1 MGFCICDQQIALKSS
16 VFSFLRHSSHGLY
29 RSSSAL
35 RDCEYFVANVR
46 NLSPVDDFRAGLLH
60 ILSGISS
67 SVRHLGHRSDRLH
80 PRQKYVNFSCS
91 FILKWSNYILICM
104 HADTCVAQGVPAVF
118 SVVSDR
124 IIIRHQVFVCFAS
137 CICVCFAA
145 CISTVVCDVAEKAK
159 LLMDC
164 VSGTQHSLKTLILM
178 EEFDA
183 DLVSRGQRCG
193 IDIISLKDAEV
204 NKPQTVCS
212 NLYIRVRSMRVF
224 ASAGICLSCRDPGTD
239 QLW

>member
-1 MGFCICDQQIALKSS
+1 
-16 VFSFLRHSSHGLY
+16 
-29 RSSSAL
+29 
-35 RDCEYFVANVR
+35 
-46 NLSPVDDFRAGLLH
+46 
-60 ILSGISS
+60 
-67 SVRHLGHRSDRLH
+67 
-80 PRQKYVNFSCS
+80 
-91 FILKWSNYILICM
+91 M
-104 HADTCVAQGVPAVF
+104 HADTYVTQGVPVVF
-118 SVVSDR
+118 SVVFER
-124 IIIRHQVFVCFAS
+124 IIKCLFSS

-145 CISTVVCDVAEKAK
+145 CISTVVCDVAEKAR

-212 NLYIRVRSMRVF
+212 NLYITP
-224 ASAGICLSCRDPGTD
+224 LSEIDACVCVCWYLFVLP
-239 QLW
+239 